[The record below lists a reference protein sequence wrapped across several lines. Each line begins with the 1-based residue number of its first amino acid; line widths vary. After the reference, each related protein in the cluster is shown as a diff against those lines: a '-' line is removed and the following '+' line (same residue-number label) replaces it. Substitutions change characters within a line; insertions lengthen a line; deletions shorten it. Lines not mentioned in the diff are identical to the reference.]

1 MTKQE
6 AIQEQIDEVMDT
18 FDFAT
23 VRKIMEAV
31 GWEWMSDYNTRYM
44 PHESDLRQA
53 ARERMKD
60 AAEIGNSSSGGFVA
74 QLIEGEQ
81 NGETWVLMDLQ
92 FGLHSYNDGTTY
104 V

>member
-1 MTKQE
+1 
-6 AIQEQIDEVMDT
+6 
-18 FDFAT
+18 
-23 VRKIMEAV
+23 
-31 GWEWMSDYNTRYM
+31 
-44 PHESDLRQA
+44 
-53 ARERMKD
+53 MKD

-104 V
+104 VQ